1 MKELAEYFHK
11 LRMDEKHHLGLGD
24 IRLTIGQQDEICT
37 MVANFISSSPVL
49 TDSLPLSS
57 TCEYYQHGEC
67 DCIDGFCHDG
77 GLKR

>member
-37 MVANFISSSPVL
+37 IVANFISSSPVL
-49 TDSLPLSS
+49 AYSLPLSEN
-57 TCEYYQHGEC
+57 CEHWKHEHC
-67 DCIDGFCHDG
+67 DCGKYCMEG
-77 GLKR
+77 K